1 MRVLFVDSPRRRIRM
16 NSYPAPLTT
25 KKQNLS
31 AGKVGVKW
39 TVDVAIRLEI
49 ICQFDKI
56 RLLVNL
62 SKAGKCRT
70 RAIRCVPCGS
80 LPVDQ
85 KRGKWPRV

>member
-1 MRVLFVDSPRRRIRM
+1 M

-25 KKQNLS
+25 KRT
-31 AGKVGVKW
+31 AGQQERVVVKW
-39 TVDVAIRLEI
+39 TVYVAVRDVI